1 MKVGDLVRF
10 KNASVGLVIEIGI
23 PMFYGSKYYIDDT
36 PLTKVRWFDNND
48 ASWEKPCDLEVIS
61 ESR

>member
-10 KNASVGLVIEIGI
+10 DNVFVGIVIEIGI

-36 PLTKVRWFDNND
+36 PLIKVRWCHDND
-48 ASWEKPCDLEVIS
+48 ASWEKPCDLVVIS